1 MREIR
6 KRNRNDNTSFGSTDR
21 SEPDLKSYDESNSED
36 YRVEYSDESSI
47 DNYKTRK
54 GKRRSRSRDKKKHR
68 SSRDKKMK
76 RYLDE
81 SSYTES
87 SQEAKR
93 ANKKK
98 IQEDSDKTLQPK
110 FG

>member
-1 MREIR
+1 
-6 KRNRNDNTSFGSTDR
+6 
-21 SEPDLKSYDESNSED
+21 
-36 YRVEYSDESSI
+36 
-47 DNYKTRK
+47 
-54 GKRRSRSRDKKKHR
+54 
-68 SSRDKKMK
+68 MK

-110 FG
+110 FGQQRPDLENSQMPLNPPMVQNTSGFYQSYQQPKPGLTPYTANGQ